1 MRTIELSPNRIPLL
15 HGDYIDLEAPT
26 MPVSTHSHSGQFCAH
41 ASNTLEEMV
50 QAAIAKEM
58 RVYALTEH
66 MPRGP
71 EDLYPEEAS
80 KSFSGSSYCC
90 KKRKRKSCLS
100 TMEMCFQYCAFQP
113 LCVSALIAGKLL
125 LSRYR
130 QRISSP

>member
-1 MRTIELSPNRIPLL
+1 
-15 HGDYIDLEAPT
+15 

-58 RVYALTEH
+58 RMYALTEH

-80 KSFSGSSYCC
+80 KSSQAILTTAGSGWESFDCPLWRC
-90 KKRKRKSCLS
+90 V
-100 TMEMCFQYCAFQP
+100 FQ
-113 LCVSALIAGKLL
+113 
-125 LSRYR
+125 
-130 QRISSP
+130 